1 MWNTLRRWRTWIVN
15 TLAALLFIL
24 PDILAALSGFDWG
37 SVVPAKYLPYLTLA
51 VIVLNVWMRPRPAVL
66 PGDEE
71 ANR

>member
-15 TLAALLFIL
+15 TLAAVLLIL

-66 PGDEE
+66 PSDEE
-71 ANR
+71 AKR

>member
-15 TLAALLFIL
+15 TLAALLLIL

-66 PGDEE
+66 PDDEE
-71 ANR
+71 ARR